1 MFQTETPPWY
11 YQQVAEENE
20 SERNPEEE
28 EEEGEWS
35 FEPED
40 YQQLME
46 QQLLPNY
53 LDYKDYKE
61 DYYPEA

>member
-1 MFQTETPPWY
+1 M
-11 YQQVAEENE
+11 AEENE
-20 SERNPEEE
+20 SERNLEEE
-28 EEEGEWS
+28 EEEDEWS

>member
-1 MFQTETPPWY
+1 MFQTDTPPWY
-11 YQQVAEENE
+11 YQQVADENE
-20 SERNPEEE
+20 SERNPEE